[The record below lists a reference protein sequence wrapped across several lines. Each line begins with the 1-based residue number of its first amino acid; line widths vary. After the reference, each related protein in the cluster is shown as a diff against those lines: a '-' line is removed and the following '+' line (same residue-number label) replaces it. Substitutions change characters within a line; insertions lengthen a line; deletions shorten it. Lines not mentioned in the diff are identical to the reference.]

1 MVMIMSDGH
10 SDAKRYSRFYGEFG
24 EQRKIT
30 AIEDIEIVSMD
41 GAIHSAED
49 ITLVVGEDTYEMS
62 ALIRSMRR
70 IGWI

>member
-1 MVMIMSDGH
+1 MVMTMSDGH

-24 EQRKIT
+24 DQRKIT
-30 AIEDIEIVSMD
+30 AVEDIEIVLKD
-41 GAIHSAED
+41 GAVHSAGD
-49 ITLVVGEDTYEMS
+49 VTLVVGDDTYEMS